1 MKRTISILGVFILIS
16 VTCLPGCIS
25 KEERQIYRYVD
36 RVFPSDPDKDTCIID
51 IREVLGMDYDDLY
64 SIYQP
69 LWTDFLEITGIPYPP
84 SLWNR
89 FVEFFYTPTSEDLS
103 YRMISHWEERKIFLI
118 KDSCLISSFVNNPL
132 YLNWNLKTKV
142 DDSQPHYYGHDTDGL
157 YVVERTYRVSGLF
170 MDCLKSKYR
179 LTPVKD
185 YSESEPFNSIPS
197 LVFYPTTLTY
207 FLPIVKRG
215 NEEYISY
222 CGNFGELYINYNRGT
237 AILHGLPGWPTYY
250 GRVDIQRDSL
260 FLHFDSVCNNERH
273 LSELMGNDAIVKES
287 TARTQ
292 TYIDDELEQ
301 YFSQNGSV
309 ETANKLDNTVLPPT
323 KVLKNK
329 QGDYLVIQHNLFELT
344 HNSDSISL
352 LGSYCIK
359 KVYNH
364 WEIQLQPEYISTYDD
379 QGRFY
384 KLTPLDMDDFRR
396 HKRILKISR
405 DIRSLVD
412 ITDGFDAKKRKS
424 DVFEVAEK

>member
-1 MKRTISILGVFILIS
+1 M
-16 VTCLPGCIS
+16 
-25 KEERQIYRYVD
+25 
-36 RVFPSDPDKDTCIID
+36 
-51 IREVLGMDYDDLY
+51 
-64 SIYQP
+64 
-69 LWTDFLEITGIPYPP
+69 
-84 SLWNR
+84 
-89 FVEFFYTPTSEDLS
+89 
-103 YRMISHWEERKIFLI
+103 
-118 KDSCLISSFVNNPL
+118 
-132 YLNWNLKTKV
+132 
-142 DDSQPHYYGHDTDGL
+142 
-157 YVVERTYRVSGLF
+157 
-170 MDCLKSKYR
+170 
-179 LTPVKD
+179 
-185 YSESEPFNSIPS
+185 
-197 LVFYPTTLTY
+197 
-207 FLPIVKRG
+207 
-215 NEEYISY
+215 
-222 CGNFGELYINYNRGT
+222 
-237 AILHGLPGWPTYY
+237 
-250 GRVDIQRDSL
+250 
-260 FLHFDSVCNNERH
+260 
-273 LSELMGNDAIVKES
+273 MGNDAIVKES